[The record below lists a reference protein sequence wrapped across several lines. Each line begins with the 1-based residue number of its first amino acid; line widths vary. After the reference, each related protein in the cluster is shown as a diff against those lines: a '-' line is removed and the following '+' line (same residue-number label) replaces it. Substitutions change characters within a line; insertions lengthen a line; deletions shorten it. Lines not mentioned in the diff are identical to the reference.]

1 MIVKTKRGGAAM
13 AAATTV
19 VMMFHVSV
27 ASGAGTPEQKCEAG
41 KNDASGKYAA
51 CLSKA
56 EKSLVTSGD
65 AGAFALDVAACA
77 EKLVSTWEKL
87 ESAATSAGTSC
98 PSTGDQADVENF
110 VTACDA
116 VVAAALS
123 GDPLPTDVLT
133 CNEDLDDCNDM
144 VSICDSDIATCE
156 GDIAAAQSNLA
167 TCEGDLATCQG
178 ALDLGLPKTGQT
190 ICYTSGGAVTPCA
203 GTGQDGEKRAGAT
216 PSYTDNGNGTITDNV
231 TKLMWE
237 KLSDDGSIHDKDL
250 NFTGMLAA
258 AGKATTLNTAL
269 FAGHNDWRLP
279 NRRELESIIDL
290 GRSNPAVNPVF
301 HTGCVGGCTVLT
313 CSCTHTQVYYTS
325 STYFGY
331 TPASWKVV
339 FGSGDI
345 YAGDRDEAHKVRV
358 VRNVY

>member
-1 MIVKTKRGGAAM
+1 MIVKTMRASAAM
-13 AAATTV
+13 AAATAM
-19 VMMFHVSV
+19 MMFSVSV
-27 ASGAGTPEQKCEAG
+27 AAAQVTPEQKCEAG

-51 CLSKA
+51 CLGQA

-65 AGAFALDVAACA
+65 LAAFDEDVASCA
-77 EKLVSTWEKL
+77 GKLAATWEKL

-98 PSTGDQADVENF
+98 PSTGDQADVEDF
-110 VTACDA
+110 VTACDT

-123 GDPLPTDVLT
+123 GNPLPTDVLT
-133 CNEDLDDCNDM
+133 CNEALDTCNDA
-144 VSICDSDIATCE
+144 VSTCDSDIATCE
-156 GDIAAAQSNLA
+156 GDIAAAQSDLA

-190 ICYTSGGAVTPCA
+190 LCYTSGGAATPCA

-216 PSYTDNGNGTITDNV
+216 PSYTDNGNGTIIDNV

-269 FAGHNDWRLP
+269 FAGYNDWRLP
-279 NRRELESIIDL
+279 NR
-290 GRSNPAVNPVF
+290 
-301 HTGCVGGCTVLT
+301 
-313 CSCTHTQVYYTS
+313 
-325 STYFGY
+325 
-331 TPASWKVV
+331 
-339 FGSGDI
+339 
-345 YAGDRDEAHKVRV
+345 
-358 VRNVY
+358 